1 MYFGHGYYGY
11 GMGSG
16 YILVLIAFLF
26 SMVAQAKVSSTF
38 NKYSRVRNRAG
49 FTGAQVAAQM
59 LQNAGIYDVS
69 VQRVAGN
76 LTDHYDPRTKTLRLS
91 QSVYD
96 SMSVAALGVAAH
108 ETGHAIQHDVGYAP
122 LALRSWL
129 VPLANFGSRLAMPLI
144 IIGFLITSM
153 IGFGGNTLITLGIL
167 FFSLSVAFTLVTL
180 PVEFNAS
187 HRAIDRLVDDG
198 FLTSDEIGG
207 AKKVLSAAAMTYV
220 AAAFAAVAQ
229 LLRLVAIFGRRND

>member
-1 MYFGHGYYGY
+1 MYYGY
-11 GMGSG
+11 GYGYGMDPW
-16 YILVLIAFLF
+16 YILVIIAFLF
-26 SMVAQAKVSSTF
+26 SMVAQTKVSSTF

-49 FTGAQVAAQM
+49 FTGAQVATQM

-96 SMSVAALGVAAH
+96 STSVAALGVAAH

-122 LALRSWL
+122 LALRSFF
-129 VPLANFGSRLAMPLI
+129 VPLANFGSRLAIPLI
-144 IIGFLITSM
+144 IIGFLFS
-153 IGFGGNTLITLGIL
+153 GGGSTLVTLGIL
-167 FFSLSVAFTLVTL
+167 FFSLSVAFTIITL

-187 HRAIDRLVDDG
+187 SRAIRLLVDDG
-198 FLTSDEIGG
+198 FLTSEEIGG

-229 LLRLVAIFGRRND
+229 LLRLIAIFGRRDD

>member
-1 MYFGHGYYGY
+1 MYYGY
-11 GMGSG
+11 GYG
-16 YILVLIAFLF
+16 YGFNSMYFLVLLAFIF
-26 SMVAQAKVSSTF
+26 SMVAQAKVSGTF
-38 NKYSRVRNRAG
+38 NKYSEVRNRRG
-49 FTGAQVAAQM
+49 FTGAQVAQQM

-69 VQRVAGN
+69 VQRVAGH

-96 SMSVAALGVAAH
+96 STSVAALGVAAH

-122 LALRSWL
+122 LALRSFF
-129 VPLANFGSRLAMPLI
+129 VPLANFGSRLAIPLI
-144 IIGFLITSM
+144 IIGFLFS
-153 IGFGGNTLITLGIL
+153 GGGSTLVTLGIL
-167 FFSLSVAFTLVTL
+167 FFSLSVAFTIITL

-187 HRAIDRLVDDG
+187 TRAIRLLVDDG
-198 FLTSDEIGG
+198 FLDSDEIGG

-229 LLRLVAIFGRRND
+229 LLRLIAIFGRRDD

>member
-1 MYFGHGYYGY
+1 MYYGY
-11 GMGSG
+11 GYG
-16 YILVLIAFLF
+16 YGMDPWYFLVILAFIF
-26 SMVAQAKVSSTF
+26 SMVAQTKVSTTF

-49 FTGAQVAAQM
+49 FTGAQVATQM

-96 SMSVAALGVAAH
+96 STSVAALGVAAH

-122 LALRSWL
+122 LGLRSTL
-129 VPLANFGSRLAMPLI
+129 VPLANFGSRMAMPLI
-144 IIGFLITSM
+144 LIGFLFSASV
-153 IGFGGNTLITLGIL
+153 GFGGSTLITLGIL
-167 FFSLSVAFTLVTL
+167 FFSLSVAFTLITL

-187 HRAIDRLVDDG
+187 RRAIRILAEDG
-198 FLTSDEIGG
+198 YLGAEEIGG

>member
-1 MYFGHGYYGY
+1 MYYGFGYDSMYF
-11 GMGSG
+11 
-16 YILVLIAFLF
+16 LVLIAFIF
-26 SMVAQAKVSSTF
+26 SMVAQAKVSGTF
-38 NKYSRVRNRAG
+38 NKFSKVRNRRG
-49 FTGAQVAAQM
+49 LTGAQVAAQM

-96 SMSVAALGVAAH
+96 STSVAALGVAAH

-122 LALRSWL
+122 LALRSFF
-129 VPLANFGSRLAMPLI
+129 VPLANFGSHLAIPLI
-144 IIGFLITSM
+144 IIGFI
-153 IGFGGNTLITLGIL
+153 FGGGGSTLVMLGIL
-167 FFSLSVAFTLVTL
+167 FFSLSVAFTLITL

-187 HRAIDRLVDDG
+187 SRAIRLLVDDG
-198 FLTSDEIGG
+198 FLDSDEIGG

>member
-1 MYFGHGYYGY
+1 MYYGY
-11 GMGSG
+11 GYGYGMDPW
-16 YILVLIAFLF
+16 YILVIIAFLF
-26 SMVAQAKVSSTF
+26 SMVAQTKVSSTF

-49 FTGAQVAAQM
+49 FTGAQVATQM

-122 LALRSWL
+122 LALRSFF
-129 VPLANFGSRLAMPLI
+129 VPLANFGSRLAIPLI
-144 IIGFLITSM
+144 LIGFIVA
-153 IGFGGNTLITLGIL
+153 GGGSTLVTLGIL
-167 FFSLSVAFTLVTL
+167 FFSLSVAFTIITL

-187 HRAIDRLVDDG
+187 HRAIDLLVADG

-229 LLRLVAIFGRRND
+229 LLRLIAIFGRRDD

>member
-1 MYFGHGYYGY
+1 MYYGY
-11 GMGSG
+11 GYG
-16 YILVLIAFLF
+16 YGMDPWFILLIVAMIF
-26 SMVAQAKVSSTF
+26 SIVAQTKVSSTF

-49 FTGAQVAAQM
+49 FTGAQVATQM

-91 QSVYD
+91 QGVYD

-122 LALRSWL
+122 LALRSFF
-129 VPLANFGSRLAMPLI
+129 VPLANFGSRLAFPLI
-144 IIGFLITSM
+144 VIGFIVA
-153 IGFGGNTLITLGIL
+153 GGGSTLVTLGIL
-167 FFSLSVAFTLVTL
+167 FFSLSVAFTVITL

-187 HRAIDRLVDDG
+187 HRAIDLLVADG

-220 AAAFAAVAQ
+220 AAAFAAVVQ
-229 LLRLVAIFGRRND
+229 LLRLIAIFGRRDD

>member
-1 MYFGHGYYGY
+1 MYYGY
-11 GMGSG
+11 GYG
-16 YILVLIAFLF
+16 YGMDPMYFLVILAFIF
-26 SMVAQAKVSSTF
+26 SMVAQTKVSTTF

-49 FTGAQVAAQM
+49 FTGAQVATQM

-96 SMSVAALGVAAH
+96 STSVAALGVAAH

-122 LALRSWL
+122 LALRSML

-144 IIGFLITSM
+144 LIGFLFS
-153 IGFGGNTLITLGIL
+153 GGGGTLVSLGIL
-167 FFSLSVAFTLVTL
+167 FFSLSVLFTIITL

-187 HRAIDRLVDDG
+187 HRAIDRLVGEG
-198 FLTSDEIGG
+198 FLASDEIGG

-229 LLRLVAIFGRRND
+229 LLRLIAIFGRRDD

>member
-1 MYFGHGYYGY
+1 MYYGY
-11 GMGSG
+11 GYGYGMDPW
-16 YILVLIAFLF
+16 YILVIIAFIF
-26 SMVAQAKVSSTF
+26 SMVAQTKVSSTF

-96 SMSVAALGVAAH
+96 STSVAALGVAAH

-122 LALRSWL
+122 LALRSFF
-129 VPLANFGSRLAMPLI
+129 VPLANFGSRLAIPLI
-144 IIGFLITSM
+144 IIGFIFS
-153 IGFGGNTLITLGIL
+153 GGGSTLVTLGIL
-167 FFSLSVAFTLVTL
+167 FFSLSVAFTIITL

-187 HRAIDRLVDDG
+187 SRAIRLLVDDG

-229 LLRLVAIFGRRND
+229 LLRLIAIFGRRDD

>member
-1 MYFGHGYYGY
+1 MMYYGY
-11 GMGSG
+11 GYG
-16 YILVLIAFLF
+16 YDPMYFLVILAFIF
-26 SMVAQAKVSSTF
+26 SMIAQAKVSSTF
-38 NKYSRVRNRAG
+38 NKYSRVRNRMG
-49 FTGAQVAAQM
+49 FTGAQVATQM

-76 LTDHYDPRTKTLRLS
+76 LTHHNDPRTKTLRLS

-96 SMSVAALGVAAH
+96 STSVAALGVAAH

-122 LALRSWL
+122 LALRSFF
-129 VPLANFGSRLAMPLI
+129 VPLANFGSRLAIPLI
-144 IIGFLITSM
+144 LIGFIFS
-153 IGFGGNTLITLGIL
+153 GGGSFLVTLGIL
-167 FFSLSVAFTLVTL
+167 FFSLSVAFTIITL

-187 HRAIDRLVDDG
+187 TRAIRLLVDDG
-198 FLTSDEIGG
+198 FLSSDEIGG

-229 LLRLVAIFGRRND
+229 LLRLVAIFGRRDD

>member
-1 MYFGHGYYGY
+1 MYYGY
-11 GMGSG
+11 GYG
-16 YILVLIAFLF
+16 YGMDPWFILLIVAMIF
-26 SMVAQAKVSSTF
+26 SMVAQSKVSSTF
-38 NKYSRVRNRAG
+38 NKYSRIRNRAG
-49 FTGAQVAAQM
+49 FTGAQVATQM

-91 QSVYD
+91 QGVYD

-122 LALRSWL
+122 LALRSFF
-129 VPLANFGSRLAMPLI
+129 VPLANFGSRLAFPLI
-144 IIGFLITSM
+144 VIGFIVA
-153 IGFGGNTLITLGIL
+153 GGGSTLVTLGIL
-167 FFSLSVAFTLVTL
+167 FFSLSVAFTVITL

-187 HRAIDRLVDDG
+187 HRAIDLLVADG

-220 AAAFAAVAQ
+220 AAAFTAVVQ
-229 LLRLVAIFGRRND
+229 LLRLIAIFGRRDD

>member
-1 MYFGHGYYGY
+1 MYYGY
-11 GMGSG
+11 GYG
-16 YILVLIAFLF
+16 YGMDPWFILLIVAMIF
-26 SMVAQAKVSSTF
+26 SMVAQSKVSSTF
-38 NKYSRVRNRAG
+38 NKYSRIRNRAG
-49 FTGAQVAAQM
+49 FTGAQVATQM

-96 SMSVAALGVAAH
+96 STSVAALGVAAH

-122 LALRSWL
+122 LGLRSML
-129 VPLANFGSRLAMPLI
+129 VPLANFGSRLAIPLI
-144 IIGFLITSM
+144 LIGFFFS
-153 IGFGGNTLITLGIL
+153 GGGSTLVTIGIL
-167 FFSLSVAFTLVTL
+167 FFSLSVLFTLITL

-187 HRAIDRLVDDG
+187 HRAIDLLVADG
-198 FLTSDEIGG
+198 FLASDEIGG

-229 LLRLVAIFGRRND
+229 LLRLMAIFGRRDD

>member
-1 MYFGHGYYGY
+1 MYYGY
-11 GMGSG
+11 GYG
-16 YILVLIAFLF
+16 YGMDPMYFLVIIAFIF
-26 SMVAQAKVSSTF
+26 SMVAQTKVSTTF

-49 FTGAQVAAQM
+49 FTGAQVATQM

-96 SMSVAALGVAAH
+96 STSVAALGVAAH

-122 LALRSWL
+122 LALRSML
-129 VPLANFGSRLAMPLI
+129 VPAANFGSKLAIPLI
-144 IIGFLITSM
+144 LIGFFFS
-153 IGFGGNTLITLGIL
+153 GGGSALVTIGIL
-167 FFSLSVAFTLVTL
+167 FFSLSVLFTIITL

-198 FLTSDEIGG
+198 FLASDEIGG

-229 LLRLVAIFGRRND
+229 LLRLMAIFGRRDD

>member
-1 MYFGHGYYGY
+1 MYYGY
-11 GMGSG
+11 GYG
-16 YILVLIAFLF
+16 YGMDPWYFLVILAFIF
-26 SMVAQAKVSSTF
+26 SMVAQTKVSSTF
-38 NKYSRVRNRAG
+38 NKYSRIRNRAG
-49 FTGAQVAAQM
+49 FTGAQVATQM

-96 SMSVAALGVAAH
+96 STSVAALGVAAH

-122 LALRSWL
+122 LGLRSML
-129 VPLANFGSRLAMPLI
+129 VPLANFGSKLAMPLI
-144 IIGFLITSM
+144 LIGF
-153 IGFGGNTLITLGIL
+153 FVAGGGSTLVTIGIL
-167 FFSLSVAFTLVTL
+167 FFSLSVLFTLITL

-187 HRAIDRLVDDG
+187 HRAIDLLVADG
-198 FLTSDEIGG
+198 FLANDEIGG

-220 AAAFAAVAQ
+220 AAAFAAIAE
-229 LLRLVAIFGRRND
+229 LLHLLAIFGRRDD

>member
-129 VPLANFGSRLAMPLI
+129 VPLANFGSRLAIPLI
-144 IIGFLITSM
+144 IIGFLFS
-153 IGFGGNTLITLGIL
+153 GGGSTLVTLGIL
-167 FFSLSVAFTLVTL
+167 FFSLSVAFTIITL

-229 LLRLVAIFGRRND
+229 LLRLIAIFGRRDD

>member
-1 MYFGHGYYGY
+1 MYYGY
-11 GMGSG
+11 GYGYGMDPW
-16 YILVLIAFLF
+16 YILVIIAFLF
-26 SMVAQAKVSSTF
+26 SMVAQTKVSSTF

-96 SMSVAALGVAAH
+96 STSVAALGVAAH

-122 LALRSWL
+122 LALRSFF
-129 VPLANFGSRLAMPLI
+129 VPLANFGSRLAIPLI
-144 IIGFLITSM
+144 IIGFIFS
-153 IGFGGNTLITLGIL
+153 GGGSTLVTLGIL
-167 FFSLSVAFTLVTL
+167 FFSLSVAFTIITL

-187 HRAIDRLVDDG
+187 SRAIRLLVDDG

-207 AKKVLSAAAMTYV
+207 AKRVLSAAAMTYV

-229 LLRLVAIFGRRND
+229 LLRLIAIFGRRDD

>member
-1 MYFGHGYYGY
+1 MYYGY
-11 GMGSG
+11 GYG
-16 YILVLIAFLF
+16 YGMDPMYFLVILAFIF
-26 SMVAQAKVSSTF
+26 SMVAQTKVSTTF

-49 FTGAQVAAQM
+49 FTGAQVATQM

-96 SMSVAALGVAAH
+96 STSVAALGVAAH

-122 LALRSWL
+122 LGLRSML
-129 VPLANFGSRLAMPLI
+129 VPLANFGSRLAIPLI
-144 IIGFLITSM
+144 LIGFFFS
-153 IGFGGNTLITLGIL
+153 GGGSTLVTIGIL
-167 FFSLSVAFTLVTL
+167 FFSLSVLFTLITL

-187 HRAIDRLVDDG
+187 HRAIDLLVADG
-198 FLTSDEIGG
+198 FLANDEIGG

-220 AAAFAAVAQ
+220 AAAFAAIAE
-229 LLRLVAIFGRRND
+229 LLHLLAIFGRRDD

>member
-1 MYFGHGYYGY
+1 MYYGY
-11 GMGSG
+11 GYGMDPM
-16 YILVLIAFLF
+16 YFLVIIAFIF
-26 SMVAQAKVSSTF
+26 SMVAQSKVSTTF
-38 NKYSRVRNRAG
+38 NKYSRIRNRAG
-49 FTGAQVAAQM
+49 FTGAQVATQM

-96 SMSVAALGVAAH
+96 STSVAALGVAAH

-122 LALRSWL
+122 LALRSML

-144 IIGFLITSM
+144 IIGFMFS
-153 IGFGGNTLITLGIL
+153 GGGGALVQLGIL
-167 FFSLSVAFTLVTL
+167 FFSLSVAFTVITL

-187 HRAIDRLVDDG
+187 HRAIDRLVGEG
-198 FLTSDEIGG
+198 FLASDEIGG

-220 AAAFAAVAQ
+220 AAAFAAIAQ
-229 LLRLVAIFGRRND
+229 LLRLIAIFGRRDD

>member
-1 MYFGHGYYGY
+1 MYYGY
-11 GMGSG
+11 GYG
-16 YILVLIAFLF
+16 YGMDPMYFLVIIAFIF
-26 SMVAQAKVSSTF
+26 SMVAQSKVSTTF
-38 NKYSRVRNRAG
+38 NKYSRIRNRAG
-49 FTGAQVAAQM
+49 FTGAQVATQM

-96 SMSVAALGVAAH
+96 STSVAALGVAAH
-108 ETGHAIQHDVGYAP
+108 ETGHAIQHDVGYGP

-129 VPLANFGSRLAMPLI
+129 VPAANFGSRLAMPLI
-144 IIGFLITSM
+144 IIGFIFS
-153 IGFGGNTLITLGIL
+153 GGGGILVQLGIL
-167 FFSLSVAFTLVTL
+167 FFSLSVAFTVITL

-187 HRAIDRLVDDG
+187 HRAIDRLVAEG
-198 FLTSDEIGG
+198 FLASDEIGG

-229 LLRLVAIFGRRND
+229 LLRLIAIFGRRDD

>member
-1 MYFGHGYYGY
+1 MYYGY
-11 GMGSG
+11 GYGYGMDPW
-16 YILVLIAFLF
+16 YILVIIAFLF
-26 SMVAQAKVSSTF
+26 SMVAQTKVSSTF

-49 FTGAQVAAQM
+49 FTGAQVATQM

-96 SMSVAALGVAAH
+96 STSVAALGVAAH

-122 LALRSWL
+122 LALRSML
-129 VPLANFGSRLAMPLI
+129 VPLANFGSRLAIPLI
-144 IIGFLITSM
+144 IIGFMFS
-153 IGFGGNTLITLGIL
+153 GGGSTLVTIGIL
-167 FFSLSVAFTLVTL
+167 FFSLSVAFTLITL

-198 FLTSDEIGG
+198 FLASDEIGG

-229 LLRLVAIFGRRND
+229 LLRLIAIFGRRDD

>member
-1 MYFGHGYYGY
+1 MYYGY
-11 GMGSG
+11 GYGYGMDPW
-16 YILVLIAFLF
+16 YILVIIAFLF
-26 SMVAQAKVSSTF
+26 SMVAQTKVSSTF

-49 FTGAQVAAQM
+49 FTGAQVATQM

-122 LALRSWL
+122 LALRSFF
-129 VPLANFGSRLAMPLI
+129 VPLANFGSRLAIPLI
-144 IIGFLITSM
+144 IIGFIFS
-153 IGFGGNTLITLGIL
+153 GGGSTLVTLGIL
-167 FFSLSVAFTLVTL
+167 FFSLSVAFTIITL

-187 HRAIDRLVDDG
+187 SRAIRLLVDDG
-198 FLTSDEIGG
+198 FLTSEEIGG

-229 LLRLVAIFGRRND
+229 LLRLIAIFGRRDD

>member
-1 MYFGHGYYGY
+1 MYYGY
-11 GMGSG
+11 GYG
-16 YILVLIAFLF
+16 YGMDPMYFLVILAFIF
-26 SMVAQAKVSSTF
+26 SMVAQTKVSTTF
-38 NKYSRVRNRAG
+38 KKYSRVRNRAG
-49 FTGAQVAAQM
+49 FTGAQVATQM

-96 SMSVAALGVAAH
+96 STSVAALGVAAH

-122 LALRSWL
+122 LGLRSML
-129 VPLANFGSRLAMPLI
+129 VPLANFGSRLAIPLI
-144 IIGFLITSM
+144 LIGFFFS
-153 IGFGGNTLITLGIL
+153 GGGSTLVTIGIL
-167 FFSLSVAFTLVTL
+167 FFSLSVLFTLITL

-187 HRAIDRLVDDG
+187 HRAIDLLVADG
-198 FLTSDEIGG
+198 FLASDEIGG

-229 LLRLVAIFGRRND
+229 LLRLMAIFGRRDD

>member
-1 MYFGHGYYGY
+1 MYYGY
-11 GMGSG
+11 GYG
-16 YILVLIAFLF
+16 YGMDPMYFLVILAFIF
-26 SMVAQAKVSSTF
+26 SMVAQTKVSTTF

-49 FTGAQVAAQM
+49 FTGAQVATQM

-96 SMSVAALGVAAH
+96 STSVAALGVAAH

-122 LALRSWL
+122 LGLRSML
-129 VPLANFGSRLAMPLI
+129 VPLANFGSRLAIPLI
-144 IIGFLITSM
+144 LIGFFFS
-153 IGFGGNTLITLGIL
+153 GGGSTLVTIGIL
-167 FFSLSVAFTLVTL
+167 FFSLSVLFTLITL

-187 HRAIDRLVDDG
+187 HRAIDLLVADG
-198 FLTSDEIGG
+198 FLASDEIGG

-220 AAAFAAVAQ
+220 AAAFAAVVQ
-229 LLRLVAIFGRRND
+229 LLRLIAIFGRRDD

>member
-1 MYFGHGYYGY
+1 MFYGYGYGY
-11 GMGSG
+11 GMDPM
-16 YILVLIAFLF
+16 YFLVILAFIF
-26 SMVAQAKVSSTF
+26 SMVAQTKVSTTF
-38 NKYSRVRNRAG
+38 KKYSRVRNRAG
-49 FTGAQVAAQM
+49 FTGAQVATQM

-96 SMSVAALGVAAH
+96 STSVAALGVAAH

-122 LALRSWL
+122 LGLRSML
-129 VPLANFGSRLAMPLI
+129 VPLANFGSRLAIPLI
-144 IIGFLITSM
+144 LIGFFFS
-153 IGFGGNTLITLGIL
+153 GGGSTLVTIGIL
-167 FFSLSVAFTLVTL
+167 FFSLSVLFTLITL

-187 HRAIDRLVDDG
+187 HRAIDLLVADG
-198 FLTSDEIGG
+198 FLANDEIGG

-220 AAAFAAVAQ
+220 AAAFAAIAE
-229 LLRLVAIFGRRND
+229 LLHLLAIFGRRDD